1 MSSMIAAVRGI
12 LEGKTIDS
20 ALVTVGGVT
29 LRILSPLSTLSKL
42 TVGETVHLQT
52 LLHVREDAITLFGFA
67 TTEDRETFEQLL
79 AVGGVGPRIGLALL
93 SALSSAGLREAVL
106 NEDIVRLTMAPGVGK
121 KLAAR
126 LVLELRPRFE
136 KLGLGLG
143 LAAAGAATA
152 GPGNI
157 RGQVAEALTGLGYTP
172 AEATAAVRNLPT
184 ESDESLEDL
193 IMRALRLMARAG
205 E

>member
-1 MSSMIAAVRGI
+1 MIAAVRGI

-20 ALVTVGGVT
+20 ALVTVGGIT

-42 TVGETVHLQT
+42 TVGEAVYLQT

-67 TTEDRETFEQLL
+67 TAEDRESFEQLL

-106 NEDIVRLTMAPGVGK
+106 NEDMVRLTMAPGVGK

-126 LVLELRPRFE
+126 LILELRPRFE
-136 KLGLGLG
+136 RLGLGFG
-143 LAAAGAATA
+143 GATGGVAAA
-152 GPGNI
+152 PGNV

-172 AEATAAVRNLPT
+172 AEAAAAVRNLPT